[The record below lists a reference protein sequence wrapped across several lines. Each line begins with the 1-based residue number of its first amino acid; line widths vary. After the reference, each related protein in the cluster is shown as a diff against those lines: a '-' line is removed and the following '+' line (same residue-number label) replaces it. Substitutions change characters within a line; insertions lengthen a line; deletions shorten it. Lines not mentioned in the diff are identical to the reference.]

1 MPPLS
6 GAWNFRDVAEKAG
19 IQPGRLF
26 RSGELSNL
34 DDEGRETLI
43 RFGITDVADL
53 RSAPELERHG
63 KGLVPDG
70 VAIHHLPFVET
81 LASDGD
87 APHENAFQK
96 MLTEKPD
103 DESVSHAASR
113 YMTEEYERIARSTL
127 AQRAVHKVVT
137 MLGDDD
143 RVLAHCFAGKDRTGF
158 TIAVVLE
165 AAGVD
170 RDAIMADYL
179 ASNAAVPELR
189 AHIVETIR
197 NRMADNPE
205 VAEVAEAR
213 LTDAVLGVQ
222 EAYLDAAR
230 RAIVEDFGSLERLPR
245 GRGCDARRRREAA
258 RRAAG
263 LAAAL
268 FGLVLLGHVLDGAHR
283 ASGPGPRAR
292 RWRAPPRPAS
302 VAPDPGS
309 AE

>member
-1 MPPLS
+1 VPLLS
-6 GAWNFRDVAEKAG
+6 GSWNFRDVAETTG

-34 DDEGRETLI
+34 DDRGRETLTVV
-43 RFGITDVADL
+43 GVTDVADL
-53 RSAPELERHG
+53 RSAPELDRHG
-63 KGLVPDG
+63 KGLVPDS
-70 VAIHHLPFVET
+70 VTIHHLPFVET
-81 LASDGD
+81 LASEGD

-103 DESVSHAASR
+103 EESVSHAASR
-113 YMTEEYERIARSTL
+113 YMTEEYGRIARSVLARQAVRKVITL
-127 AQRAVHKVVT
+127 
-137 MLGDDD
+137 LGDHD

-158 TIAVVLE
+158 TVGVVLE

-197 NRMADNPE
+197 NRMAETPE

-230 RAIVEDFGSLERLPR
+230 GALVEDFGSVNGYL
-245 GRGCDARRRREAA
+245 DAAGVSAEDIAKL
-258 RRAAG
+258 RAALRG
-263 LAAAL
+263 
-268 FGLVLLGHVLDGAHR
+268 
-283 ASGPGPRAR
+283 
-292 RWRAPPRPAS
+292 
-302 VAPDPGS
+302 
-309 AE
+309 

>member
-1 MPPLS
+1 VPPLS
-6 GAWNFRDVAEKAG
+6 GTWNFRDVAERAG
-19 IQPGRLF
+19 IRQGRLF

-34 DDEGRETLI
+34 DEEGRETLT

-63 KGLVPDG
+63 GGLVPEG
-70 VAIHHLPFVET
+70 VVIHHLPFVET

-96 MLTEKPD
+96 MLTDKPD
-103 DESVSHAASR
+103 NESVSEAAGR
-113 YMTEEYERIARSTL
+113 YMNEEYERIARSVL

-137 MLGDDD
+137 MLGDED

-222 EAYLDAAR
+222 EAYLVSAR
-230 RAIVEDFGSLERLPR
+230 RAIVDDFGSLSGYL
-245 GRGCDARRRREAA
+245 EAA
-258 RRAAG
+258 GVTADDLTRLRV
-263 LAAAL
+263 AL
-268 FGLVLLGHVLDGAHR
+268 VG
-283 ASGPGPRAR
+283 
-292 RWRAPPRPAS
+292 
-302 VAPDPGS
+302 
-309 AE
+309 

>member
-19 IQPGRLF
+19 IQQGRLF
-26 RSGELSNL
+26 RSGELSSL
-34 DDEGRETLI
+34 DDDGRETLT

-63 KGLVPDG
+63 GGLVPDG

-96 MLTEKPD
+96 MLTDKPD
-103 DESVSHAASR
+103 KESVSDAASR
-113 YMTEEYERIARSTL
+113 YMNEEYGRIARSVL

-170 RDAIMADYL
+170 RDAVMADYL
-179 ASNAAVPELR
+179 ASNDAVPELR

-197 NRMADNPE
+197 NRMAETPE

-222 EAYLDAAR
+222 EAYLDSAR
-230 RAIVEDFGSLERLPR
+230 RAIIEDFGSLNGYL
-245 GRGCDARRRREAA
+245 EAA
-258 RRAAG
+258 GVTGADLTRLRAA
-263 LAAAL
+263 
-268 FGLVLLGHVLDGAHR
+268 LLG
-283 ASGPGPRAR
+283 
-292 RWRAPPRPAS
+292 
-302 VAPDPGS
+302 
-309 AE
+309 

>member
-19 IQPGRLF
+19 IQQGRLF

-34 DDEGRETLI
+34 DDDGREALT

-63 KGLVPDG
+63 QGLVPDG
-70 VAIHHLPFVET
+70 VSIHHLPFVET

-96 MLTEKPD
+96 MLTDKPD
-103 DESVSHAASR
+103 NESVSDAAGR
-113 YMTEEYERIARSTL
+113 YMNEEYERIARSVL

-197 NRMADNPE
+197 NRMADTPE

-222 EAYLDAAR
+222 EAYLDSAR
-230 RAIVEDFGSLERLPR
+230 RAIIDDFGSLNGYLDAAGVTADDLTRL
-245 GRGCDARRRREAA
+245 
-258 RRAAG
+258 RAA
-263 LAAAL
+263 
-268 FGLVLLGHVLDGAHR
+268 LLG
-283 ASGPGPRAR
+283 
-292 RWRAPPRPAS
+292 
-302 VAPDPGS
+302 
-309 AE
+309 

>member
-1 MPPLS
+1 VPELS
-6 GAWNFRDVAEKAG
+6 GAWNFRDVAENG
-19 IQPGRLF
+19 DIRPGRLF

-34 DDEGRETLI
+34 DDAGRQTLTRI
-43 RFGITDVADL
+43 GITDVADL

-63 KGLVPDG
+63 TGQVPDG
-70 VAIHHLPFVET
+70 VTIHHLPFVET

-96 MLTEKPD
+96 MLTDKPS
-103 DESVSHAASR
+103 DESVSDAAAR
-113 YMTEEYERIARSTL
+113 YMTEEYGRIARSVL

-197 NRMADNPE
+197 SRMAETPE

-213 LTDAVLGVQ
+213 LTDSVLGVQ

-230 RAIVEDFGSLERLPR
+230 GALIEDFGSLDGYL
-245 GRGCDARRRREAA
+245 D
-258 RRAAG
+258 AAG
-263 LAAAL
+263 VTADDLAKLRTAL
-268 FGLVLLGHVLDGAHR
+268 RG
-283 ASGPGPRAR
+283 
-292 RWRAPPRPAS
+292 
-302 VAPDPGS
+302 
-309 AE
+309 

>member
-1 MPPLS
+1 VPPLS
-6 GAWNFRDVAEKAG
+6 GAWNFRDVAENTG

-34 DDEGRETLI
+34 DDDGRETLI
-43 RFGITDVADL
+43 RFGVTDVADL
-53 RSAPELERHG
+53 RSAPELDRHG
-63 KGLVPDG
+63 KGQVPDG
-70 VAIHHLPFVET
+70 VVIHHLPFVET

-87 APHENAFQK
+87 APHESAFQK

-113 YMTEEYERIARSTL
+113 YMTEEYGRIARSTL
-127 AQRAVHKVVT
+127 AQRAVHKVIT

-197 NRMADNPE
+197 ARMSATPD

-222 EAYLDAAR
+222 EAYLDAAHS
-230 RAIVEDFGSLERLPR
+230 AIVEDFGSFD
-245 GRGCDARRRREAA
+245 GY
-258 RRAAG
+258 
-263 LAAAL
+263 
-268 FGLVLLGHVLDGAHR
+268 LD
-283 ASGPGPRAR
+283 ASGLTTDDIAKLR
-292 RWRAPPRPAS
+292 
-302 VAPDPGS
+302 VALRG
-309 AE
+309 

>member
-1 MPPLS
+1 VPPLS

-34 DDEGRETLI
+34 DDAGRETLT

-53 RSAPELERHG
+53 RSAPELDRHG
-63 KGLVPDG
+63 KGQVPDG
-70 VAIHHLPFVET
+70 VVIHHLPFVET

-96 MLTEKPD
+96 MLTEKSD
-103 DESVSHAASR
+103 DESVSDAASR
-113 YMTEEYERIARSTL
+113 YMTEEYARIARSVL

-158 TIAVVLE
+158 TIGVVLE
-165 AAGVD
+165 AAGVE

-197 NRMADNPE
+197 ARMSETPD

-230 RAIVEDFGSLERLPR
+230 GAILEDFGSLE
-245 GRGCDARRRREAA
+245 AY
-258 RRAAG
+258 
-263 LAAAL
+263 
-268 FGLVLLGHVLDGAHR
+268 LD
-283 ASGPGPRAR
+283 ASGVT
-292 RWRAPPRPAS
+292 PAD
-302 VAPDPGS
+302 VAKLRTALRG
-309 AE
+309 

>member
-1 MPPLS
+1 M
-6 GAWNFRDVAEKAG
+6 
-19 IQPGRLF
+19 
-26 RSGELSNL
+26 
-34 DDEGRETLI
+34 
-43 RFGITDVADL
+43 
-53 RSAPELERHG
+53 
-63 KGLVPDG
+63 
-70 VAIHHLPFVET
+70 
-81 LASDGD
+81 
-87 APHENAFQK
+87 
-96 MLTEKPD
+96 
-103 DESVSHAASR
+103 
-113 YMTEEYERIARSTL
+113 L

-197 NRMADNPE
+197 NRMSETPD

-230 RAIVEDFGSLERLPR
+230 GAIDRGLRLAERLPR
-245 GRGCDARRRREAA
+245 RLGCDGRRRREAA
-258 RRAAG
+258 RRSAG
-263 LAAAL
+263 LAAGF

-283 ASGPGPRAR
+283 RLGQVLAHIAGAR
-292 RWRAPPRPAS
+292 RGVERRL
-302 VAPDPGS
+302 APDPGS

>member
-1 MPPLS
+1 VPPLS

-34 DDEGRETLI
+34 DDDGRTTLT

-63 KGLVPDG
+63 QGLVPDG

-96 MLTEKPD
+96 MLTDKPD
-103 DESVSHAASR
+103 NESVSDAASR
-113 YMTEEYERIARSTL
+113 YMNEEYERIARSVL

-137 MLGDDD
+137 MLADDD

-158 TIAVVLE
+158 TVAVVLE
-165 AAGVD
+165 AAGVN

-197 NRMADNPE
+197 HRMADNPE
-205 VAEVAEAR
+205 VAAVAEAR

-222 EAYLDAAR
+222 EGYLVSAR
-230 RAIVEDFGSLERLPR
+230 RAIVDDFGSLNGYLE
-245 GRGCDARRRREAA
+245 
-258 RRAAG
+258 AAG
-263 LAAAL
+263 LTADDLARLRTAL
-268 FGLVLLGHVLDGAHR
+268 RG
-283 ASGPGPRAR
+283 
-292 RWRAPPRPAS
+292 
-302 VAPDPGS
+302 
-309 AE
+309 